1 MNPLYEHLND
11 ELERQ
16 NGSFWSAQTSPNLP
30 QSTLSDSDSDQEIQG
45 LVAIARRIQL
55 APAVRVDADFAGRL
69 EQRMLVHNA
78 VQRMQRIQR
87 AQTPWWG
94 KLSPRSLVRAHPVF
108 SVALSCCLLVILLVV
123 GIVIASAQI
132 TNPHNPLYAINQW
145 EQDVRLSLSGSAA
158 ARAELDLQFA
168 ADRLNT
174 LADLANPSDTQSYE
188 QQLEDLS
195 QQIENAV
202 QSINQVPAGPQRS
215 QLQSNLAALETHARQ
230 VLRGFL
236 PRLNLQERLAT
247 TDALADLGDNVPHLR
262 SVQLVLPTHS
272 SELATVIID
281 GSGLES
287 GAQLVIDGQVMSSNG
302 SLNNGVYTFKLPWNS
317 NSSRQSHTIGIL
329 NPDGTFAQ
337 ITMFGSSWSGG
348 NGNGNHRGNGNGN
361 GNHGD
366 NGNHGGNGNG
376 NGNGNGGGNGNGNGN
391 GNGGGNGNGNNKG
404 GNGGGNG
411 NNGGNGNHGGNGNN
425 GGNGNHGGNGGGN
438 GNNGNSNG
446 GGKGNGHV
454 LKQAQ

>member
-16 NGSFWSAQTSPNLP
+16 NGSFWSAQTSPDLP
-30 QSTLSDSDSDQEIQG
+30 QSTLPDFDSDQEVQA

-55 APAVRVDADFAGRL
+55 APAVQVDADFADRL
-69 EQRMLVHNA
+69 EQRILVHNA
-78 VQRMQRIQR
+78 VQRMRR
-87 AQTPWWG
+87 AQISRWNR
-94 KLSPRSLVRAHPVF
+94 LSVRSLLRAHPVF
-108 SVALSCCLLVILLVV
+108 SIALSCCLLVLLLAL

-132 TNPHNPLYAINQW
+132 TNPNNPLYAINQW
-145 EQDVRLSLSGSAA
+145 EQDVRLSLSGSPV

-174 LADLANPSDTQSYE
+174 LADLANPSDTQAYE

-195 QQIENAV
+195 QQVENAV
-202 QSINQVPAGPQRS
+202 QAINQIPAGTQRS

-247 TDALADLGDNVPHLR
+247 TDALADLGDTVPHLQ
-262 SVQLVLPTHS
+262 SVQLILPPHS
-272 SELATVIID
+272 GELATIIID

-287 GAQLVIDGQVMSSNG
+287 GAQLVIDGQVMGNNG
-302 SLNNGVYTFKLPWNS
+302 SLNNGVDTFMVRWNG
-317 NSSRQSHTIGIL
+317 NNNQQSYTIGIL

-337 ITMFGSSWSGG
+337 ITLVGSSWSAGNGNGNGGG
-348 NGNGNHRGNGNGN
+348 NGNGNHGNNGNHGGNGNGN

-376 NGNGNGGGNGNGNGN
+376 NKNGNGNGNGGGNGNGNGN
-391 GNGGGNGNGNNKG
+391 GNHNGGGNGNGN
-404 GNGGGNG
+404 GNG
-411 NNGGNGNHGGNGNN
+411 NHGDNGNHGGNGNKN
-425 GGNGNHGGNGGGN
+425 GNGNGNGNHNGEGN
-438 GNNGNSNG
+438 
-446 GGKGNGHV
+446 GNGHV
-454 LKQAQ
+454 MKQA